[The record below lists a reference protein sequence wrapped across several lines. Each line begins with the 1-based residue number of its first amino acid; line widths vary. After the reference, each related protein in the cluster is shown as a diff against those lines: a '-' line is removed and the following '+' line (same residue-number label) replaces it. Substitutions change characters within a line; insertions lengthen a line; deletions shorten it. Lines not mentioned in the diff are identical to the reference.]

1 MRIGISTGS
10 MKKDYILNKI
20 VKAILISACFPS
32 LSYSWPVVCL
42 NCATNIQAAQAQIAQ
57 AKDYVES
64 VQQTLNS
71 IKQLENQAQN
81 LAKLTQLEWGNAEE
95 QLRALANIAAQGQ
108 ALTYSV
114 DNLNQRWTAQ
124 FKGYDAYKAQ
134 SEADIHTAEQYKKW
148 GTTLTDTSKNALM
161 VANKMA
167 KLQAE
172 DQQHLDTI
180 QSHTRNAK
188 GAVQVAQASNELLL
202 QTITSLQKI
211 QTLMQTDISMTATSI
226 ATEQD
231 RLDAKRA
238 ATDKWYDRKLYN
250 ELRHDNGINWLNR
263 LPSK

>member
-1 MRIGISTGS
+1 M
-10 MKKDYILNKI
+10 
-20 VKAILISACFPS
+20 
-32 LSYSWPVVCL
+32 CL
-42 NCATNIQAAQAQIAQ
+42 NCATNIQAAQAQITQ

-71 IKQLENQAQN
+71 IKQLENQARN
-81 LAKLTQLEWGNAEE
+81 LAKLNDLDWGNTEE
-95 QLRALANIAAQGQ
+95 QLRTLANIAAQGQ
-108 ALTYSV
+108 AMTYSV

-134 SEADIHTAEQYKKW
+134 SEADSQTTEQYKKW

-167 KLQAE
+167 KLQAD
-172 DQQHLDTI
+172 DQQHLNTI
-180 QSHTRNAK
+180 ESHTRSAK
-188 GAVQVAQASNELLL
+188 GAVQVSQATNELLL

-211 QTLMQTDISMTATSI
+211 QTLIQTDISMTATSI

-231 RLDAKRA
+231 RLDARRA
-238 ATDKWYDRKLYN
+238 ETDKWYDRKLYK
-250 ELRHDNGINWLNR
+250 ELRHDNGINWLDR

>member
-1 MRIGISTGS
+1 M
-10 MKKDYILNKI
+10 
-20 VKAILISACFPS
+20 
-32 LSYSWPVVCL
+32 CL

-64 VQQTLNS
+64 VQQTVNS
-71 IKQLENQAQN
+71 IKQLENQARN
-81 LAKLTQLEWGNAEE
+81 LAKLNHLEWGNTEE

-134 SEADIHTAEQYKKW
+134 SEADSQTTEQYKKW

-167 KLQAE
+167 KLQAD
-172 DQQHLDTI
+172 DQQHLNTI
-180 QSHTRNAK
+180 QSHTRSAT
-188 GAVQVAQASNELLL
+188 GAVQVSQATNELLL

-231 RLDAKRA
+231 RLDARRA
-238 ATDKWYDRKLYN
+238 ATDTWYDRKLYK
-250 ELRHDNGINWLNR
+250 ELRHDNGINWLDR